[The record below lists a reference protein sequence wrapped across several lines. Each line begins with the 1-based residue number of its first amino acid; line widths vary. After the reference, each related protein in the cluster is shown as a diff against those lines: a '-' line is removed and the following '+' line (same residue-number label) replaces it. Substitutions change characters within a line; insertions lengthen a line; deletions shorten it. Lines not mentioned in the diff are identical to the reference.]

1 VFVRNVMIEDV
12 TSVSPNDTLQHAYD
26 LLKAKRYD
34 CLPVTSDRKT
44 IVGIIQ
50 LTDIYEAC
58 IKEGPQAVLP
68 KLVGAYMTTDLI
80 TIDSDDILE
89 RAAKTMLQRDI
100 PMLPVVEDGVFKGIL
115 NESDIFRAFGEMLGV
130 DSGTTRLT
138 LVVPDRKGALARITE
153 IIRNAGV
160 SISHLATFQSKTFNQ
175 YKLVIRVETDL
186 AKPLV
191 ELLDQHGYKV
201 LNIAND

>member
-1 VFVRNVMIEDV
+1 VLVRNVMIEDV
-12 TSVSPNDTLQHAYD
+12 TSVSPDDTLQHAYD

-34 CLPVTSDRKT
+34 CLPVTSAKT

-58 IKEGPQAVLP
+58 MKEGPQTVLP
-68 KLVGAYMTTDLI
+68 KLVGAFMTTDLI
-80 TIDSDDILE
+80 TIDTDDILE
-89 RAAKTMLQRDI
+89 RAAKTMLRRDI

-175 YKLVIRVETDL
+175 YKLVVRVETDL

-201 LNIAND
+201 LHIAND

>member
-1 VFVRNVMIEDV
+1 VLVRNVMIEDV
-12 TSVSPNDTLQHAYD
+12 TSVSPDDTLQHAYD

-34 CLPVTSDRKT
+34 CLPVTSDSKT

-58 IKEGPQAVLP
+58 MKEGPQTVLP
-68 KLVGAYMTTDLI
+68 KLVGAFMTTDLI
-80 TIDSDDILE
+80 TIDTDDILE
-89 RAAKTMLQRDI
+89 RAAKTMLRRDI

-175 YKLVIRVETDL
+175 YKLVVRVETDL

-201 LNIAND
+201 LHIAND